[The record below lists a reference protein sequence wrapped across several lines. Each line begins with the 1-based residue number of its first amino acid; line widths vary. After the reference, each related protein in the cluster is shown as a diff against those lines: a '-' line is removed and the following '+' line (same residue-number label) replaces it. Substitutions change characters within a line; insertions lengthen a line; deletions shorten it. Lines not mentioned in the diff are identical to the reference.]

1 MIGLVGLY
9 GSCGASDGCSSGF
22 SSKASSEAAGSI
34 GDSDSLESTSDDGD
48 HSKGYKGRNDRSSQG
63 GSRTGRKP
71 LFEYYEVAAPY
82 TRSPLAAKVSVQ
94 SLSLCPVHTLFLSP
108 LSSLFLSSTNHK

>member
-1 MIGLVGLY
+1 VNGEWYRTDGGLDWVGLY
-9 GSCGASDGCSSGF
+9 VSCGASDGFSSGF

-48 HSKGYKGRNDRSSQG
+48 RSKSYKGRNDRSSQG

-82 TRSPLAAKVSVQ
+82 TRSPLAAKVSA
-94 SLSLCPVHTLFLSP
+94 
-108 LSSLFLSSTNHK
+108 

>member
-1 MIGLVGLY
+1 MGLY
-9 GSCGASDGCSSGF
+9 GSCGASDGCCSGF

-48 HSKGYKGRNDRSSQG
+48 RSKGYKGRNERSSQV

-82 TRSPLAAKVSVQ
+82 TRSPLAAKVCAQ
-94 SLSLCPVHTLFLSP
+94 APALCPLHTLILSP
-108 LSSLFLSSTNHK
+108 LFSLFRCRQPTTR